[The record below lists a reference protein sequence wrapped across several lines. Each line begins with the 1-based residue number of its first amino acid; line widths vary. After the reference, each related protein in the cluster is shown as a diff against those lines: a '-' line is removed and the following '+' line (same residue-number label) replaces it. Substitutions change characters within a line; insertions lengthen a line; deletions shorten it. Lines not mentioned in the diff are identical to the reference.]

1 MNVIARITKLLIC
14 LYCALTFSTVHAA
27 SVSFDQ
33 TSISITNPLSVFS
46 LDLLIDFSDTPTS
59 GGAVDVTWDTSV
71 LQYNNDFAFNPLFD
85 SPDAFFDVIDF
96 QEPGLLS
103 IGFGTTGALIS
114 DNTVAGTL
122 GFTYLG
128 GTTSLDLQDSIK
140 WAGFFDTDGADI
152 PVNYTP
158 TSIVPLPAAFW
169 LMLTGLAALGVSARR
184 KKPA

>member
-1 MNVIARITKLLIC
+1 MNVIARLTKLLIGI
-14 LYCALTFSTVHAA
+14 YCALTFSTAHAA
-27 SVSFDQ
+27 SISFDQ
-33 TSISITNPLSVFS
+33 TSIAIPPDVIS

-59 GGAVDVTWDTSV
+59 GGSVDITWDSSV
-71 LQYNNDFAFNPLFD
+71 LQYNNDFSFNPLFD

-103 IGFGTTGALIS
+103 IGFGTAGALIS
-114 DNTVAGTL
+114 DNTVAGSL

-140 WAGFFDTDGADI
+140 WAGFFDTNGADI

-158 TSIVPLPAAFW
+158 TSIGEVPLPAAFW
-169 LMLTGLAALGVSARR
+169 LMLTGLATLGVSARR
-184 KKPA
+184 KKLI